1 MMSESFVA
9 KKLAEL
15 EKLDL
20 NNSGIGYELQRF
32 YGIIE
37 VLGVEA
43 YEEGVKLHSIYK
55 QFEEKYLELSN
66 KHSNMLMEQSEKI
79 GYDGEEYSELDECIT
94 EDY

>member
-1 MMSESFVA
+1 MVSESFIS

-20 NNSGIGYELQRF
+20 NDSGIGYELQRF

-43 YEEGVKLHSIYK
+43 YEEGIKLHGIYK
-55 QFEEKYLELSN
+55 QFDEKYWELSK
-66 KHSNMLMEQSEKI
+66 KHSDMIMEQFEKDKVI
-79 GYDGEEYSELDECIT
+79 CDRILKSMKAG
-94 EDY
+94 

>member
-1 MMSESFVA
+1 MSESFVA

-20 NNSGIGYELQRF
+20 NDSGIGYELQRF

-43 YEEGVKLHSIYK
+43 YEEGIKLQGIYK
-55 QFEEKYLELSN
+55 QFDEKYWELSK
-66 KHSNMLMEQSEKI
+66 KHSDMIMEQFEKDKVI
-79 GYDGEEYSELDECIT
+79 CDRILRSMRAS
-94 EDY
+94 